1 MKTNTKKKILYCS
14 IIVMVVLSLSMAIYH
29 LFLGNLAWFLTR
41 LSNSLLWALVFS
53 LMIQRDKCLDLIVV
67 YELRESMDKVIKEL
81 EEKKR
86 LGL

>member
-41 LSNSLLWALVFS
+41 LANSLLWALVFS

-81 EEKKR
+81 EEKKD
-86 LGL
+86 